1 MAGIYIHI
9 PFCRQKCSYCDFV
22 SFPDKIG
29 YAEAYMACVYK
40 ELKMR
45 GEELKGRVFD
55 TVYFGGGTPSY
66 IPPKLILGAM
76 NRIRECFTLSENPEI
91 TLELNPGTIGEE
103 KVKIYEKAGINRFS
117 IGLQTAIDEQLED
130 LGRIHT
136 ARDYVYATKL
146 LKGKNFST
154 DIMLGVRKTVEL
166 ASACGSS
173 HISMYA
179 LTVEDG
185 TPIYTDYLNGELPD
199 SDEVADLYDY
209 GRALLAEKGY
219 KRYEISNFCKEGFES
234 RHNMNYWQRGEYIGI
249 GLAASSFMNGK
260 RFTNTFNLDDY
271 MKCVISGFFPAVDCE
286 EVSETDAKFEKV
298 MLALRTSKGLSLSDY
313 KKEFSSDLEEDFPSA
328 LAKTRK
334 YLDEDGDII
343 RIKDEYLYVQN
354 QILMPFMEE
363 PRARDCFVKRMEN
376 RCSKAKVDF
385 LARSVQK
392 M

>member
-154 DIMLGVRKTVEL
+154 DIMLGLKNQTKEDVRKTVEL
-166 ASACGSS
+166 TSACGSS

-199 SDEVADLYDY
+199 SDEVAELYDY
-209 GRALLAEKGY
+209 GRALLAERGY

-363 PRARDCFVKRMEN
+363 PRARD
-376 RCSKAKVDF
+376 
-385 LARSVQK
+385 
-392 M
+392 

>member
-154 DIMLGVRKTVEL
+154 DIMLGLKNQTKEDVRKTVEL

-199 SDEVADLYDY
+199 SDEVAELYDY

-234 RHNMNYWQRGEYIGI
+234 RHNMNYWQRGEYIGV

-334 YLDEDGDII
+334 YLDEEGDII

-363 PRARDCFVKRMEN
+363 PRARD
-376 RCSKAKVDF
+376 
-385 LARSVQK
+385 
-392 M
+392 

>member
-45 GEELKGRVFD
+45 GEELKGRTFD

-76 NRIRECFTLSENPEI
+76 NRIRESFTLSDNAEI

-103 KVKIYEKAGINRFS
+103 KVKIYAKAGITRFS
-117 IGLQTAIDEQLED
+117 VGLQTAIDSQLED
-130 LGRIHT
+130 IGRIHNVH
-136 ARDYVYATKL
+136 DYVYATKL

-154 DIMLGVRKTVEL
+154 DVMLGLKNQTKADIKKTIEL
-166 ASACGSS
+166 AAACGSS

-199 SDEVADLYDY
+199 SDEVADMYDY
-209 GRALLAEKGY
+209 GRNLLDALGY
-219 KRYEISNFCKEGFES
+219 RRYEISNFAKPGFES
-234 RHNMNYWQRGEYIGI
+234 RHNLNYWRRGEYIGV
-249 GLAASSFMNGK
+249 GLASSSFMNGK

-286 EVSETDAKFEKV
+286 EVSEADAKFEKV
-298 MLALRTSKGLSLSDY
+298 MLALRTAEGLSLAEY
-313 KKEFSSDLEEDFPSA
+313 EKEFSSSFEEDFPAA
-328 LAKTRK
+328 LTKTRK
-334 YLDEDGDII
+334 YLDFSKDGS
-343 RIKDEYLYVQN
+343 RVKIKDEYLYVQN
-354 QILMPFMEE
+354 RILMPFMEE
-363 PRARDCFVKRMEN
+363 PRQRD
-376 RCSKAKVDF
+376 
-385 LARSVQK
+385 
-392 M
+392 

>member
-76 NRIRECFTLSENPEI
+76 NRLRECFILSENPEI

-154 DIMLGVRKTVEL
+154 DIMLGLKNQTKEDVRKTVEL

-234 RHNMNYWQRGEYIGI
+234 RHNMNYWQRGEYIGV

-363 PRARDCFVKRMEN
+363 PRARD
-376 RCSKAKVDF
+376 
-385 LARSVQK
+385 
-392 M
+392 

>member
-154 DIMLGVRKTVEL
+154 DIMLGLKNQTKEDVRKTVEL

-199 SDEVADLYDY
+199 SDEVAELYDY

-363 PRARDCFVKRMEN
+363 PRARD
-376 RCSKAKVDF
+376 
-385 LARSVQK
+385 
-392 M
+392 

>member
-154 DIMLGVRKTVEL
+154 DIMLGLKNQTKEDVRKTVEL

-199 SDEVADLYDY
+199 SDEVAELYDY

-234 RHNMNYWQRGEYIGI
+234 RHNMNYWQRGEYIGV

-363 PRARDCFVKRMEN
+363 PRARD
-376 RCSKAKVDF
+376 
-385 LARSVQK
+385 
-392 M
+392 

>member
-154 DIMLGVRKTVEL
+154 DIMLGLKNQTKEDVRKTVEL

-234 RHNMNYWQRGEYIGI
+234 WHNMNYWQRGEYIGI

-334 YLDEDGDII
+334 YLDEEGDII

-363 PRARDCFVKRMEN
+363 PGARD
-376 RCSKAKVDF
+376 
-385 LARSVQK
+385 
-392 M
+392 